1 MGYAFGLSTADL
13 SAFLLAFFGFPT
25 VNQSRPIGRPRGFK
39 RALGKWSGGGLIR
52 LASALSLLALWV
64 ILSLLLSENVV
75 PGPLATL
82 GFLGH
87 EIARGALFFNLWMTF
102 KRVVIAFVIAM
113 LLGISLG
120 VASGASQ
127 RWERV
132 ISPWL
137 TVGLTIPRIVLF
149 VIAYLLLGLTDF
161 AAIVALVLSAVP
173 TIIVQMREGTQALD
187 GKLLEMARAYRR
199 PPLSIWRQVVFPQL
213 LPYFI
218 GTARGALS
226 LAWKMVVL
234 AELLGRTNGVGYEIY
249 FYFQL
254 FNMKGVLAY
263 GLAMMIILALVD
275 LAFVMLMRRATFRWR
290 RTVDFA
296 L

>member
-1 MGYAFGLSTADL
+1 MSSKPIAKQPSTRRTLRTRWPGGL
-13 SAFLLAFFGFPT
+13 
-25 VNQSRPIGRPRGFK
+25 
-39 RALGKWSGGGLIR
+39 LIR

-64 ILSLLLSENVV
+64 LLSLLLSENVV

-82 GFLGH
+82 GFMDH
-87 EIARGALFFNLWMTF
+87 EIARGALFFNLAMTF

-113 LLGISLG
+113 LLGIGLG
-120 VASGASQ
+120 VASGASR

-132 ISPWL
+132 IDPWL
-137 TVGLTIPRIVLF
+137 TVGLTVPRIVLF

-161 AAIVALVLSAVP
+161 AAIAALVITVVP

-187 GKLLEMARAYRR
+187 GRLLEMAKAYRR
-199 PPLSIWRQVVFPQL
+199 PSLLIWRQVVFPQL

-218 GTARGALS
+218 GTARSSLS

-249 FYFQL
+249 FYFQM

-290 RTVDFA
+290 RTVDLA